1 MKIWS
6 FVFVLFVVSIPV
18 LGQSD
23 NKFPIKI
30 SGIVFDE
37 DSLSPLPN
45 VHLRI
50 ENRNVGTVTNLQ
62 GRFEAYVKL
71 NDTIKFT
78 YVGYKQVDLV
88 ISDTLLP
95 GDYVVGILLS
105 RDTILM
111 KELVIVPRRRDLR
124 NEILNM
130 KVAPDPEFDIAKRNL
145 AISSYQGI
153 VGKGIEWNSDES
165 YKMVKMRQEMAAMNQ
180 GLVAPNEMVA
190 INFLAVIP
198 FLIYKMTKE
207 EIKPPDDVYIS
218 ENEYELILE
227 NYRKNLQHKGFIS
240 DTLNY
245 K

>member
-1 MKIWS
+1 MKVWPFI
-6 FVFVLFVVSIPV
+6 FVLFLVSIPV
-18 LGQSD
+18 LGQPDSQ
-23 NKFPIKI
+23 FPIKI
-30 SGIVFDE
+30 SGVVFDE

-62 GRFEAYVKL
+62 GRFEAFVQL

-78 YVGYKQVDLV
+78 YIGYKQVNFV

-95 GDYVVGILLS
+95 GDYVVGIMLS

-111 KELVIVPRRRDLR
+111 QEVVIVPRRRDLR
-124 NEILNM
+124 NEILSM
-130 KVAPDPEFDIAKRNL
+130 KVAPDPDFDIAKRNL

-153 VGKGIEWNSDES
+153 VGKGIEWDSDES
-165 YKMVKMRQEMAAMNQ
+165 YRMVKMKQEMAALNQ

-198 FLIYKMTKE
+198 FLIYKMTKD

-218 ENEYELILE
+218 ENEYELILQ
-227 NYRKNLQHKGFIS
+227 NYRNKLQQKGFMP
-240 DTLNY
+240 DTTIQ